1 MSGDAGFKSSIPGSP
16 GGPEGGDIWRM
27 QGEQRQPARVVVA
40 GQGCCFALSLL
51 PTQRVYSPTG
61 MGFVILSSVFPSTS
75 SKFFS
80 LHRTLTR
87 PSCVFV
93 GLPQQVA
100 VSACDILVP
109 CLFPEFYSC
118 EFARVE
124 FRLWEVAVQ
133 CSALWPAIGRSPNF
147 SEPSCSPM

>member
-87 PSCVFV
+87 PSFTVVNLHAWSF
-93 GLPQQVA
+93 
-100 VSACDILVP
+100 ACGKSL
-109 CLFPEFYSC
+109 
-118 EFARVE
+118 
-124 FRLWEVAVQ
+124 
-133 CSALWPAIGRSPNF
+133 CSAQ
-147 SEPSCSPM
+147 C

>member
-87 PSCVFV
+87 PSC
-93 GLPQQVA
+93 
-100 VSACDILVP
+100 
-109 CLFPEFYSC
+109 

>member
-87 PSCVFV
+87 PSFTVVNLHAWSF
-93 GLPQQVA
+93 
-100 VSACDILVP
+100 ACGKSL
-109 CLFPEFYSC
+109 
-118 EFARVE
+118 
-124 FRLWEVAVQ
+124 
-133 CSALWPAIGRSPNF
+133 CSAQLFGQRLADPPTSLSHPVLQCDQTAFYQEAFCYLSFATNPAAL
-147 SEPSCSPM
+147 